1 MKLNRKQLRALINE
15 VLVKEGMFS
24 NIGSS
29 IGQMFGYGSKNQSK
43 EVMADPYIFI
53 ANVPLI
59 AMRGADPSYD
69 RNHALNRLRPDEKI
83 AKARRFAELLNM
95 KPDLINIKFNLNRP
109 AKIHQLPVFTKA
121 LIDQSG
127 TNLLLYTDENQLGFD
142 KFGITY
148 LKDISQTGFPRLPL
162 VTSAVAPWQYE
173 ALMRDL
179 DVQDPDVAQIGEA
192 MLRVLRFASNKKLRN
207 WRPSYM

>member
-1 MKLNRKQLRALINE
+1 MKLNRSQLRKLINE

-24 NIGSS
+24 DIGSG
-29 IGQMFGYGSKNQSK
+29 IGRMFGFGGK
-43 EVMADPYIFI
+43 EPNKETMVDPYIFV
-53 ANVPLI
+53 ANIPLI
-59 AMRGADPSYD
+59 AMRGSDPSYN

-83 AKARRFAELLNM
+83 AKARRFAELLNA
-95 KPDLINIKFNLNRP
+95 KPDLINIKFNSNRP
-109 AKIHQLPVFTKA
+109 AQMHQLPVFTKVT
-121 LIDQSG
+121 LDQTG

-142 KFGITY
+142 KFGISY
-148 LKDISQTGFPRLPL
+148 LKDISQSGTPRLPL
-162 VTSAVAPWQYE
+162 VTGAAAPWQYE

-179 DVQDPDVAQIGEA
+179 GVQDPDVAQLGEA